1 MFQSKIKVYFI
12 VLLFTLIFFNGIFL
26 GQHFFVD
33 EDSFIVM
40 KYSSDPVFNNGWNK
54 DTLFGI
60 STLYGDPGVNHHY
73 SIFSLLERLF
83 NKLNFYNPEI
93 FYTISV
99 IIIYSITVT
108 AIFYFLKY
116 FVPQSNNVVALILS
130 FLFLFGSSRY
140 DLQFQRHWLII
151 GFAFPTYIMCLNEY
165 FLTNKK
171 IYLFKT
177 TLIFFI
183 ALHFGSIPAL
193 QNILMSGVL
202 YLLVKFFIEKKLYLK
217 QFLKMNFFSLSVL
230 LLLGSWI
237 WYPFINEII
246 QSNYIRTESYDDFSI
261 ISGDF
266 LRIFLVE
273 FFFWLFGPLTPANLI
288 LPTGSIQIMSG
299 AFTNINFIFIF
310 ILILF
315 IYQLKNKK
323 SQEIYIFFIFYLIYL
338 FILHLFPIVQG
349 SLLYIIQ
356 TFSLEK
362 VNQEILI
369 LQICI
374 INMVLNSEI
383 KKNLNLISK
392 KFFIKFYLV
401 ILSIFMTSLFLI
413 NFAKVLGF
421 SFKDFVSSVLI
432 FFQPNFYNLPN
443 EIVRSILLEIYKRYE
458 ISLNFNSLA
467 YFSLSLF
474 SIYVIINFKKNILFQ
489 KKIFL
494 SLIILSTNY
503 FLATHFYPLSSMERF
518 WQTSKKNEYL
528 SYDRFFNARIDTKED
543 FLNGQYNLL
552 DKWIKNKPI
561 TKDYFGYR
569 ETPGMNFSGLTS
581 FYPKEEAR
589 IINNSLNVSNLRY
602 WQTSKLRSLVI
613 GDISFVDTVL
623 FKNSSINYIVIDK
636 KIKYPIPNLL
646 LVEKYRSKFI
656 YHYESSLPFFYLT
669 NNLKYDEYKF
679 LKKINSGTVFLKNKE
694 PLFNKSKF
702 KDNND
707 NNKINLLG
715 LSNNTFTFN
724 YNSKKSDILFINNS
738 YHKNWLLSSKEYS
751 VNSFECNFYKNCFL
765 LKPGNYEFKVLFKN
779 PFNYG
784 IYLSIL
790 SIIIFM
796 FSFLKTGTNTH
807 RN

>member
-12 VLLFTLIFFNGIFL
+12 ILLFTLIFFNGIFL
-26 GQHFFVD
+26 GQHFFID
-33 EDSFIVM
+33 EDVFIMM
-40 KYSSDPVFNNGWNK
+40 KYSSDPVFNNGWNE

-99 IIIYSITVT
+99 IIIYSIAVT

-116 FVPQSNNVVALILS
+116 FVPKSNNVVALILS

-171 IYLFKT
+171 IYLFKI

-183 ALHFGSIPAL
+183 TLHFGSIPAL

-202 YLLVKFFIEKKLYLK
+202 YLLVKFFIDKKLYLK
-217 QFLKMNFFSLSVL
+217 QFLKINFFSLSVL
-230 LLLGSWI
+230 ILLGSWI
-237 WYPFINEII
+237 WYPFINEMI
-246 QSNYIRTESYDDFSI
+246 QTKYIRAESYNDFRIINDDF
-261 ISGDF
+261 F
-266 LRIFLVE
+266 RIFLWE
-273 FFFWLFGPLTPANLI
+273 SFFWLFGPLTPSNLI
-288 LPTGSIQIMSG
+288 LPTGSIKLGSG

-323 SQEIYIFFIFYLIYL
+323 SQEIYLFFIFYLIYL
-338 FILHLFPIVQG
+338 LIISLFPIVQG
-349 SLLYIIQ
+349 SLLHIIK

-362 VNQEILI
+362 VNQEVLI

-374 INMVLNSEI
+374 IHMVLNSEI
-383 KKNLNLISK
+383 KENLNLILK
-392 KFFIKFYLV
+392 KFFIKFYLL
-401 ILSIFMTSLFLI
+401 ILSIYMTSLFLI
-413 NFAKVLGF
+413 NFAKVFGF
-421 SFKDFVSSVLI
+421 SFKDFVNSILI
-432 FFQPNFYNLPN
+432 FFQPNFQNLPN
-443 EIVRSILLEIYKRYE
+443 EIVRSVLLEIYKRYE

-467 YFSLSLF
+467 YFSLSLL

-494 SLIILSTNY
+494 SLVILSTNY

-518 WQTSKKNEYL
+518 WQISKKNEYL
-528 SYDRFFNARIDTKED
+528 SYDRFFNARIDTKND
-543 FLNGQYNLL
+543 FLNGQYHLL
-552 DKWIKNKPI
+552 DKWIKSKPI
-561 TKDYFGYR
+561 RKDYFGYR

-581 FYPKEEAR
+581 FYPKEEAK
-589 IINNSLNVSNLRY
+589 ILNDSLNDSNLKY
-602 WQTSKLRSLVI
+602 WQNSKLRSLVI

-636 KIKYPIPNLL
+636 KIKNPISNISF
-646 LVEKYRSKFI
+646 VEKYRSKFI
-656 YHYESSLPFFYLT
+656 YRYESFLPFFYLA
-669 NNLKYDEYKF
+669 NNLKYDDYRLF
-679 LKKINSGTVFLKNKE
+679 KKINSGTVFLKNKKYSFDE
-694 PLFNKSKF
+694 SKF
-702 KDNND
+702 KDNK
-707 NNKINLLG
+707 NKINLLG
-715 LSNNTFTFN
+715 LSNNVYTFSF
-724 YNSKKSDILFINNS
+724 NSKKSDILFINNS
-738 YHKNWLLSSKEYS
+738 YHKNWFLSSKEHS
-751 VNSFECNFYKNCFL
+751 INSFECNFYKNCFL
-765 LKPGNYEFKVLFKN
+765 LKPGKYEFKISFKKG
-779 PFNYG
+779 FNYG
-784 IYLSIL
+784 VYLSFF

-796 FSFLKTGTNTH
+796 FFFLKIGTNTH